1 MLRAHDNCAHPH
13 CRGWERNR
21 AGGYPELQSREP
33 HGPARLLLLQSQFY
47 YYSRDFFFFLSWS
60 VHNGMRSEK
69 VGIPALRNSRKNTVQ
84 RQKVLPGSEISEFQM
99 SSLLSFAAFEGA
111 FPSCLRCHKR
121 WILSPCSA
129 DFSKWQKMPL
139 KYSNWQHW
147 LHK

>member
-1 MLRAHDNCAHPH
+1 MGEEQSWWLPRA
-13 CRGWERNR
+13 
-21 AGGYPELQSREP
+21 PEPGTAWTSQIAAIAKP
-33 HGPARLLLLQSQFY
+33 ILLLQQRF
-47 YYSRDFFFFLSWS
+47 FFFFLSWS

-129 DFSKWQKMPL
+129 DFSKRQKMPL
-139 KYSNWQHW
+139 KYCNWQHW

>member
-1 MLRAHDNCAHPH
+1 MGTQSC
-13 CRGWERNR
+13 R
-21 AGGYPELQSREP
+21 AGSRMDQPDCCYCKANFIITAEI
-33 HGPARLLLLQSQFY
+33 F
-47 YYSRDFFFFLSWS
+47 FFFFLSWS

-69 VGIPALRNSRKNTVQ
+69 AGIPVLRNSRKNTVQ